1 MYRYEGRLV
10 RIVYRPRSTQV
21 PRFVLVEDIDT
32 TMKYLVEYHKLTRAW
47 DASSFEMA

>member
-1 MYRYEGRLV
+1 VIYRYEGRLV

-32 TMKYLVEYHKLTRAW
+32 SMKYLVECYKLARAW
-47 DASSFEMA
+47 E